1 MRKNVIVSAVLCVIL
16 ASGAS
21 AQVIG
26 MIDYLDGS
34 VELTRNG
41 EAVRNV
47 DIGTKVENLDFIK
60 TSADSQ
66 VTISFVKSSGLSGTM
81 TIVPGS
87 SALIRQDQIS
97 GSGASEIQLMAGSVN
112 LKVKRLVKGESSVQV
127 RTPTA
132 VLGVRGT
139 EFVISTFNGTA
150 IVACKEG
157 EVFCSSSSDMSVSRM
172 SLSAKGTSS
181 VPGTMVEILE
191 NGKVNTGA
199 FPSGDF
205 EKNWTELEG
214 KWKSFNVGIV
224 AENAVSYLNQFV
236 PTWNQYATKVTAH
249 FNALHSNAT
258 LQQWLKDAAAGKTS
272 GSYATWSKEKPL
284 VVKDLIAMRGDM
296 MIATITMFRIQEI
309 LEHIPSAAMNA
320 KLSEGTTIKAFIDLY
335 NRQSKPV
342 FSAITLFNAA
352 EKLYMERNDGV
363 SPFSEF

>member
-1 MRKNVIVSAVLCVIL
+1 MRKNVIVSAILCL
-16 ASGAS
+16 AAACGAS
-21 AQVIG
+21 AEVIG
-26 MIDYLDGS
+26 TIDYLDGV

-41 EAVRNV
+41 AAVKNV
-47 DIGTKVENLDFIK
+47 DIGTKVENLDFVK

-81 TIVPGS
+81 TVVPGS
-87 SALIRQDQIS
+87 SALIRKDQIS
-97 GSGASEIQLMAGSVN
+97 GSDASEIQLMAGSVN

-139 EFVISTFNGTA
+139 EFVVSSFNGTA

-157 EVFCSSSSDMSVSRM
+157 EVFCASSSEMSVSRM

-191 NGKVNTGA
+191 NGKVNSGA
-199 FPSGDF
+199 FPAGDF
-205 EKNWTELEG
+205 EANWKELES
-214 KWKSFNVGIV
+214 KWKNFNVGIIS
-224 AENAVSYLNQFV
+224 EDPVSFLNQFV

-249 FNALHSNAT
+249 FNALNSNAT
-258 LQQWLKDAAAGKTS
+258 LKQWLKDAAAGKTG
-272 GSYATWSKEKPL
+272 GSYATWGKEKPL
-284 VVKDLIAMRGDM
+284 VVKDLISMRGDM
-296 MIATITMFRIQEI
+296 MIATITLFRIQDI
-309 LEHIPSAAMNA
+309 LDHVPSAAMNA
-320 KLSEGTTIKAFIDLY
+320 RLSDGTTIKAFIDLY
-335 NRQSKPV
+335 RRQSKPV

>member
-1 MRKNVIVSAVLCVIL
+1 MRKNVVVSAILCAAM
-16 ASGAS
+16 ASGAF
-21 AQVIG
+21 AEAIG
-26 MIDYLDGS
+26 MIDYLDGA

-41 EAVRNV
+41 EAVKGV
-47 DIGTKVENLDFIK
+47 DIGTKIENLDFIK

-66 VTISFVKSSGLSGTM
+66 VTISFLKSSGLTGTM

-139 EFVISTFNGTA
+139 EFVVATFSGTA

-157 EVFCSSSSDMSVSRM
+157 EVYCASSSDMSVSRM
-172 SLSAKGTSS
+172 SLSSKGESS

-191 NGKVNTGA
+191 SGKLNSGS
-199 FPSGDF
+199 FPAGDF
-205 EKNWTELEG
+205 DEKWKEIEG
-214 KWKSFNVGIV
+214 KWKSYNVDIV
-224 AENAVSYLNQFV
+224 SEDPVSYLNTFV
-236 PTWNQYATKVTAH
+236 PNWNTYATKVTAH
-249 FNALHSNAT
+249 LNTLNSNAT
-258 LQQWLKDAAAGKTS
+258 LKQWLRDAAAGRTG
-272 GSYATWSKEKPL
+272 GSYAAWAKEKPL

-296 MIATITMFRIQEI
+296 MIATITLFRIQEV
-309 LEHIPSAAMNA
+309 LAHIPASAMNA
-320 KLSEGTTIKAFIDLY
+320 KLSDGKTMKSFIELY
-335 NRQSKPV
+335 NRQTKPV
-342 FSAITLFNAA
+342 FSAISLFNAA